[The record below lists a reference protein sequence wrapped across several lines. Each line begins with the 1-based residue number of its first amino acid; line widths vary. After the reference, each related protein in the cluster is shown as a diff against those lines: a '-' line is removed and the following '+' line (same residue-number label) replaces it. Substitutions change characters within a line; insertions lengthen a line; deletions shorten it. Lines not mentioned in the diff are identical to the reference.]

1 MSNLHETTELL
12 EALNELAMTRE
23 VKYEF
28 PGVYHVYLNNNEV
41 FYLGDA
47 NNLWGWNDEAGN
59 AGETEATEAK
69 EIASDFEKWVKG
81 LNA

>member
-12 EALNELAMTRE
+12 EELKKLQVTRE
-23 VKYEF
+23 ITYEF
-28 PGVYHVYLNNNEV
+28 PGVWHVYLNTNQV
-41 FYLGDA
+41 FFLGDA

-69 EIASDFEKWVKG
+69 DIASDFEKWLKEFR
-81 LNA
+81 A